1 MLNISK
7 YKLNKEEDLNKFES
21 MNFVNYKDRYITF
34 NKIMTA
40 LGIVFLV
47 FMFLPWTQNVRGN
60 GNVTTIDPSQRPQA
74 IQSAIPG
81 RVEKWYVNEG
91 DVVKKGDTIVF
102 ISEIKSEYFDPQ
114 LLERTQ
120 SQITSKGFSRSSYT
134 EKANQLS
141 KQILALKNEQ
151 GLMLEQTRN
160 KLMQARLQ
168 VKSDSIDLEAAKTQ
182 ISIAERQFER
192 IEQLEA
198 EGLKSRTDLENKKL
212 KLQESQA
219 KLISQQNKLL
229 ASENKVL
236 NAQIEILTIETSYAN
251 KISKAESER
260 LSAMSLQYDTEA
272 QVSKLENDLSNYTLR
287 TNLRYI
293 TAPQDGFIN
302 RAIQKG
308 IGETFKE
315 GAEIV
320 SIMPTDIDLAV
331 ETYVRPIDLPLM
343 HPGEEVRIIFDGWPA
358 IFFSGW
364 PNLSY
369 GTYGGKIVAV
379 ERNIDPVKGKYRV
392 LIKPD
397 ESEAKWPDVIRAG
410 SGAKTLALLEDVQ
423 IWYELWRQINGF
435 PPDYYLPTNQN
446 TNTNKNQNTK
456 K

>member
-7 YKLNKEEDLNKFES
+7 YKLNKEEDLKNFES
-21 MNFVNYKDRYITF
+21 MKFVDFKDRYITF
-34 NKIMTA
+34 NKIMAA

-47 FMFLPWTQNVRGN
+47 FMFLPWTQNVRGK
-60 GNVTTIDPSQRPQA
+60 GNVTAIDPSQRPQA

-91 DVVKKGDTIVF
+91 DVVDKGDTIVF

-120 SQITSKGFSRSSYT
+120 SQITSKGFSKSSYT
-134 EKANQLS
+134 EKALQLS
-141 KQILALKNEQ
+141 KLIVALEKERQ
-151 GLMLEQTRN
+151 LKLEQTRN

-168 VKSDSIDLEAAKTQ
+168 VQSDSIDLEAAKTQ
-182 ISIAERQFER
+182 INIAERQFER

-229 ASENKVL
+229 SSKNKVL
-236 NAQIEILTIETSYAN
+236 NAKIEISTIETSYEN

-379 ERNIDPVKGKYRV
+379 ERSIDPVKGKYRV

-397 ESEAKWPDVIRAG
+397 ESEAKWPNVIRAG
-410 SGAKTLALLEDVQ
+410 SGAKTLALLEEVQ

>member
-7 YKLNKEEDLNKFES
+7 YKLNKEEDLSKFES
-21 MNFVNYKDRYITF
+21 MKFVNFKNRYITF

-40 LGIVFLV
+40 LGIIFLI
-47 FMFLPWTQNVRGN
+47 FMFLPWTQNVRGT
-60 GNVTTIDPSQRPQA
+60 GYVTTLNPSQRPQA

-81 RVEKWYVNEG
+81 RIEKWYVGEG
-91 DVVKKGDTIVF
+91 DEVEKGDTIVF
-102 ISEIKSEYFDPQ
+102 ISEVKSEYFDPQ
-114 LLERTQ
+114 LLNRTQ
-120 SQITSKGFSRSSYT
+120 AQITSKALSRSSYI
-134 EKANQLS
+134 EKAKQLS
-141 KQILALKNEQ
+141 QLIDALKNERK
-151 GLMLEQTRN
+151 LKLEQTKN
-160 KLMQARLQ
+160 KLEQARLQ

-182 ISIAERQFER
+182 ISIAQRQYDR

-229 ASENKVL
+229 SSKNKVL
-236 NAQIEILTIETSYAN
+236 NAQIEISTIETSYAN
-251 KISKAESER
+251 KISKAQSDR
-260 LSAMSLQYDTEA
+260 QSALSAQFETDA
-272 QVSKLENDLSNYTLR
+272 DVNKLENELSNYTFR

-302 RAIQKG
+302 KAIQKG

-320 SIMPTDIDLAV
+320 SIMPTEIQLAV

-379 ERNIDPVKGKYRV
+379 SRTIDPEKGKYRV

-397 ESEAKWPDVIRAG
+397 DYQTNWPDVIRAG
-410 SGAKTLALLEDVQ
+410 SGAKTLALLKDVP
-423 IWYELWRQINGF
+423 IWYEIWRQINGF
-435 PPDYYLPTNQN
+435 PPDYYLPTNDN
-446 TNTNKNQNTK
+446 TNSNKNQNTQK
-456 K
+456 

>member
-7 YKLNKEEDLNKFES
+7 HRLNKEEELSQFES
-21 MNFVNYKDRYITF
+21 MKFVNFKNRYITF

-47 FMFLPWTQNVRGN
+47 FMFLPWTQNVRGS
-60 GNVTTIDPSQRPQA
+60 GYVTTLNPSQRPQA

-81 RVEKWYVNEG
+81 RIEKWYVGEG
-91 DVVKKGDTIVF
+91 DEVKKGDTIVF
-102 ISEIKSEYFDPQ
+102 ISEIKSEYFDPK
-114 LLERTQ
+114 LLDRTQ
-120 SQITSKGFSRSSYT
+120 AQITSKSFSQSSYT
-134 EKANQLS
+134 KKAEQLS
-141 KQILALKNEQ
+141 RQIVALQQERELK
-151 GLMLEQTRN
+151 LEETRN
-160 KLMQARLQ
+160 KLIQAKLQ

-182 ISIAERQFER
+182 ISIAQRQFDR
-192 IEQLEA
+192 IEQLET

-212 KLQESQA
+212 KLQESEA
-219 KLISQQNKLL
+219 KLVSQQNKLL
-229 ASENKVL
+229 SSRNKVL
-236 NAQIEILTIETSYAN
+236 NAQIEISTIRTSYDN
-251 KISKAESER
+251 KISKAESDR
-260 LSAMSLQYDTEA
+260 LSALSAQYDTEA
-272 QVSKLENDLSNYTLR
+272 QVSKLENELSNYTMR

-293 TAPQDGFIN
+293 KAPQDGFIN

-320 SIMPTDIDLAV
+320 SIMPTEVELAV

-379 ERNIDPVKGKYRV
+379 ERSIDPLKGKYRV
-392 LIKPD
+392 LIKPN
-397 ESEAKWPDVIRAG
+397 ENETGWPDVIRAG
-410 SGAKTLALLEDVQ
+410 SGAKTLALLKDVP
-423 IWYELWRQINGF
+423 IWYEIWRQINGF
-435 PPDYYLPTNQN
+435 PPDYYLPTDNN

>member
-7 YKLNKEEDLNKFES
+7 YNLNKKEDLSKFES
-21 MNFVNYKDRYITF
+21 MQFVEYKKRYITF

-40 LGIVFLV
+40 LGIVFLI
-47 FMFLPWTQNVRGN
+47 FMFLPWTQNVRGD
-60 GNVTTIDPSQRPQA
+60 GNVTTLDPSQRPQA

-81 RVEKWYVNEG
+81 RVEKWYVDEG

-120 SQITSKGFSRSSYT
+120 SQITSKAFSRSSYT
-134 EKANQLS
+134 EKAEQLS
-141 KQILALKNEQ
+141 KQILALKSEKE
-151 GLMLEQTRN
+151 LMLEQARN

-182 ISIAERQFER
+182 ISIAERQFDR
-192 IEQLEA
+192 IEQLET
-198 EGLKSRTDLENKKL
+198 EGLKSKTDLENKKL

-229 ASENKVL
+229 SSQNNVV
-236 NAQIEILTIETSYAN
+236 NAQIEISTIKTSYVN

-260 LSAMSLQYDTEA
+260 LSALSLQFDTEA

-392 LIKPD
+392 LIKPND
-397 ESEAKWPDVIRAG
+397 SQTSWPDVIRAG
-410 SGAKTLALLEDVQ
+410 SGAKTLALLKDVP
-423 IWYELWRQINGF
+423 IWYEMWRQINGF
-435 PPDYYLPTNQN
+435 PPDYYLPTNAN
-446 TNTNKNQNTK
+446 NNINKNQNTK

>member
-7 YKLNKEEDLNKFES
+7 YKLNKEEELSQFES
-21 MNFVNYKDRYITF
+21 MKFVNFKNRYITF

-47 FMFLPWTQNVRGN
+47 FMFLPWTQNVRGS
-60 GNVTTIDPSQRPQA
+60 GYVTTLNPSQRPQA

-81 RVEKWYVNEG
+81 RIEKWYVGEG
-91 DVVKKGDTIVF
+91 DEVKKGDTIVF
-102 ISEIKSEYFDPQ
+102 ISEIKSEYFDPK
-114 LLERTQ
+114 LLDRTQ
-120 SQITSKGFSRSSYT
+120 AQITSKSFSQSSYT
-134 EKANQLS
+134 KKAEQLS
-141 KQILALKNEQ
+141 RQIVALRQERELK
-151 GLMLEQTRN
+151 LEETRN
-160 KLMQARLQ
+160 KLIQAKLQ

-182 ISIAERQFER
+182 ISIAQRQFER
-192 IEQLEA
+192 IEQLET

-212 KLQESQA
+212 KLQESEA
-219 KLISQQNKLL
+219 KLVSQQNKLL
-229 ASENKVL
+229 SSRNKVL
-236 NAQIEILTIETSYAN
+236 NAQIEISTIRTSYDN
-251 KISKAESER
+251 KISKAESDR
-260 LSAMSLQYDTEA
+260 LSALSAQYDTEA
-272 QVSKLENDLSNYTLR
+272 QVSKLENELSNYSMRSDLK
-287 TNLRYI
+287 YI
-293 TAPQDGFIN
+293 KAPQDGFIN

-320 SIMPTDIDLAV
+320 SIMPTEVELAV

-379 ERNIDPVKGKYRV
+379 ERSIDPSKGKYRV
-392 LIKPD
+392 LIKPN
-397 ESEAKWPDVIRAG
+397 ENETGWPDVIRAG
-410 SGAKTLALLEDVQ
+410 SGAKTLALLKDVP
-423 IWYELWRQINGF
+423 IWYEIWRQINGF
-435 PPDYYLPTNQN
+435 PPDYYLPTDNN

>member
-1 MLNISK
+1 
-7 YKLNKEEDLNKFES
+7 
-21 MNFVNYKDRYITF
+21 
-34 NKIMTA
+34 
-40 LGIVFLV
+40 
-47 FMFLPWTQNVRGN
+47 
-60 GNVTTIDPSQRPQA
+60 
-74 IQSAIPG
+74 
-81 RVEKWYVNEG
+81 
-91 DVVKKGDTIVF
+91 
-102 ISEIKSEYFDPQ
+102 
-114 LLERTQ
+114 
-120 SQITSKGFSRSSYT
+120 
-134 EKANQLS
+134 
-141 KQILALKNEQ
+141 
-151 GLMLEQTRN
+151 
-160 KLMQARLQ
+160 MQAHLQ

-182 ISIAERQFER
+182 ISIAERQYER

-229 ASENKVL
+229 ASRNKVL
-236 NAQIEILTIETSYAN
+236 NAKIEISTINTSYDN

-260 LSAMSLQYDTEA
+260 LSAMSLQFDTEA

-287 TNLRYI
+287 TSLRYI

-369 GTYGGKIVAV
+369 GTYGGEVVAV
-379 ERNIDPVKGKYRV
+379 ERSIDPAKGKYRV
-392 LIKPD
+392 LIKPM
-397 ESEAKWPDVIRAG
+397 
-410 SGAKTLALLEDVQ
+410 
-423 IWYELWRQINGF
+423 
-435 PPDYYLPTNQN
+435 
-446 TNTNKNQNTK
+446 K
-456 K
+456 KRHHGQMS

>member
-21 MNFVNYKDRYITF
+21 MKFVNFKYRFITF
-34 NKIMTA
+34 NKIMA
-40 LGIVFLV
+40 AFGIVFLV

-60 GNVTTIDPSQRPQA
+60 GNVTTLDPSQRPQA

-91 DVVKKGDTIVF
+91 DVVKKGDTIVY

-120 SQITSKGFSRSSYT
+120 SQITSKAFSRTSYT
-134 EKANQLS
+134 EKADQLS
-141 KQILALKNEQ
+141 RQIIALKKERQ
-151 GLMLEQTRN
+151 LKLEQTRN

-168 VKSDSIDLEAAKTQ
+168 VKSDSIDLEAANTQ
-182 ISIAERQFER
+182 ISIAERQYER
-192 IEQLEA
+192 IEKLEA

-229 ASENKVL
+229 ASRNKVL
-236 NAQIEILTIETSYAN
+236 NAQIEISTIETGYDN

-260 LSAMSLQYDTEA
+260 LSAMSMQFDTEA

-293 TAPQDGFIN
+293 KAPQDGFIN

-320 SIMPTDIDLAV
+320 SIMPTDIELAV

-369 GTYGGKIVAV
+369 GTYGGKIVAI
-379 ERNIDPVKGKYRV
+379 ERSIDPIKGKYRV

-410 SGAKTLALLEDVQ
+410 SGAKTLALLKEVQ

>member
-7 YKLNKEEDLNKFES
+7 YRLNKEEDLSKFDS
-21 MNFVNYKDRYITF
+21 MKFVNFKNRYITF

-40 LGIVFLV
+40 IGIVFLV
-47 FMFLPWTQNVRGN
+47 FMFLPWTQNVRGS
-60 GNVTTIDPSQRPQA
+60 GFVTTLDPSQRPQS

-81 RVEKWYVNEG
+81 RIEKWYVGEG
-91 DVVKKGDTIVF
+91 DEVKKGDTIVF
-102 ISEIKSEYFDPQ
+102 ISEIKSEYLNPQ

-120 SQITSKGFSRSSYT
+120 AQITSKNFSQSSYT
-134 EKANQLS
+134 EKVQQLTNQ
-141 KQILALKNEQ
+141 IIALRKERK
-151 GLMLEQTRN
+151 LKLEQTKN
-160 KLMQARLQ
+160 KLEQAKLQ

-182 ISIAERQFER
+182 ISIAQRQFDR
-192 IEQLEA
+192 INQLES

-229 ASENKVL
+229 TSRNKVL
-236 NAQIEILTIETSYAN
+236 NAQIEISTINTDYEN
-251 KISKAESER
+251 KISKAESDR
-260 LSAMSLQYDTEA
+260 FSALSAKFDTEA
-272 QVSKLENDLSNYTLR
+272 DVNKLENELSNYTLR
-287 TNLRYI
+287 TDLRYI
-293 TAPQDGFIN
+293 KAPQDGFIN

-320 SIMPTDIDLAV
+320 SIMPTEIDLAV

-379 ERNIDPVKGKYRV
+379 ERSIDPVKGKYRV
-392 LIKPD
+392 LIKPNENQTD
-397 ESEAKWPDVIRAG
+397 WPDVIRAG
-410 SGAKTLALLEDVQ
+410 SGAKTLALLKDVP
-423 IWYELWRQINGF
+423 IWYEIWRQINGF
-435 PPDYYLPTNQN
+435 PPDYYLPTEKN
-446 TNTNKNQNTK
+446 TSTNKNQNTK